1 MKALSV
7 LFLIISWLVLGL
19 IVFIGRESLM
29 VALLIFSS
37 NAYLP
42 RFLDKVYLV
51 VAGLA
56 WLVSWFVFEGY
67 YNAGL
72 KKHSLGT
79 RFWLITGTEL
89 ILLFF
94 ARILSLLYPVHG
106 PVDQL
111 AVGVLTATL
120 ALGLFLVFIS
130 RRRLASHR
138 LAVSKGT

>member
-1 MKALSV
+1 MKFLSV
-7 LFLIISWLVLGL
+7 LLAIVSWLVLGL

-56 WLVSWFVFEGY
+56 WLVSWFIFEGY
-67 YNAGL
+67 YAAGI
-72 KKHSLGT
+72 KKHNLST
-79 RFWLITGTEL
+79 RFWLVTGAEL

-94 ARILSLLYPVHG
+94 ARILSLLYPVEG
-106 PVDQL
+106 PINLL
-111 AVGVLTATL
+111 AVTLLAVTL
-120 ALGLFLVFIS
+120 ALGLFLVFNA
-130 RRRLASHR
+130 RRR
-138 LAVSKGT
+138 LAVSKGI